1 MVASCCR
8 FLCYFCRISR
18 HNQRALFDHLSYL
31 LENSSVGLGESFFSH
46 FSGSIGDVQIKMEST
61 VMLYNPIDLLL
72 QFYLNIMKCVKILV
86 CF

>member
-46 FSGSIGDVQIKMEST
+46 FSGSIGHVQINMEST
-61 VMLYNPIDLLL
+61 VMHYDLIDLLL
-72 QFYLNIMKCVKILV
+72 QFYLSIIKCMKILV
-86 CF
+86 